1 MEAIVTL
8 QLFANC
14 RSSRCLRH
22 LHIAPQLKMN
32 GQICTLSSSEFKFYS
47 KLLQCKLETLYQE
60 ERRTT
65 VVGLSFF
72 EQAVEHVNNMVL
84 PTKEYCQNLKRF

>member
-1 MEAIVTL
+1 MVGIVTL
-8 QLFANC
+8 QLFASC

-32 GQICTLSSSEFKFYS
+32 GQICTLHSSEFKFYS
-47 KLLQCKLETLYQE
+47 KLLQCKLGTLCEE

-65 VVGLSFF
+65 GIGLSFF
-72 EQAVEHVNNMVL
+72 EQAVEHVHNMVL
-84 PTKEYCQNLKRF
+84 PSKEYCQNLKRF